1 MIQVNGDPLAWTPGM
16 TVRGVIQAKNYL
28 FPMVIVTLDGAQI
41 QPADYDTAPVPDGA
55 QVQVI
60 HLLSGG

>member
-1 MIQVNGDPLAWTPGM
+1 MIQVNGDPLAWTPDL

-28 FPMVIVTLDGAQI
+28 FPMLIVTLDGTHVP
-41 QPADYDTAPVPDGA
+41 PAAYATTNVPDGA
-55 QVQVI
+55 VLQVI